1 MALVQIEQHLEEAI
15 TGLAPPWWGKPRIAS
30 LVKSFIDQVQALEDE
45 LWDVIVER
53 ELETADLERLKVL
66 GKIIGQP
73 RLTFDEETY
82 RTVLKARA
90 LANVSQGRASDI
102 LAVLELLFGTGNYTL
117 TEVGNATLLISAGE
131 PLTGIEAA
139 EAVLPDVRAAGVGFQ
154 LLFSDSADVFRWGDT
169 WGSPEGW
176 GTVRVL

>member
-1 MALVQIEQHLEEAI
+1 MALVRNDQHLAESIA
-15 TGLAPPWWGKPRIAS
+15 GLAPPFWGKPRIAA
-30 LVKSFIDQVQALEDE
+30 LVKSYLAQIQALEDA

-139 EAVLPDVRAAGVGFQ
+139 EAVLPDVRSAGVGFQ
-154 LLFSDSADVFRWGDT
+154 LLFSDSTDVFRWGDA
-169 WGSPEGW
+169 WGTPEEW